1 MLTSAGET
9 ASGSASSVLA
19 FYHVLPGV
27 PRDRYRDVDVDATD
41 QSGLVLNPG
50 RPMLLVGEFREVIA
64 PPMERQ
70 VGASLGECLATE
82 RAGYGVRH

>member
-1 MLTSAGET
+1 M
-9 ASGSASSVLA
+9 LA

-50 RPMLLVGEFREVIA
+50 RPMLLAIKLVEMVA
-64 PPMERQ
+64 MPAKRQ
-70 VGASLGECLATE
+70 VGTALSERLPTE
-82 RAGYGVRH
+82 LAGYGVRH